1 MNFLNFGLISL
12 IGYYGFEEHIRPFQR
27 VKRESYWTCGG
38 LTNASNS
45 KYTLRSYD
53 KNVWFDF
60 APSFENSNGC
70 RVRMDKWHVFDTNAH
85 LLTQEEETKN
95 RIAFFL
101 RKNDIP
107 FALEVCGLQT
117 RKYRFEDTDYYTYD
131 DDFKKVDLEVNQMPI
146 YGVQSEEIDLS
157 NLTLDEINTK
167 ICYNWLAKLRGV
179 YNVDFLKDKF
189 SYRFQ
194 VYSAR
199 CTGEKRE
206 AFLAEVESQ
215 NKKQ

>member
-1 MNFLNFGLISL
+1 
-12 IGYYGFEEHIRPFQR
+12 
-27 VKRESYWTCGG
+27 
-38 LTNASNS
+38 
-45 KYTLRSYD
+45 
-53 KNVWFDF
+53 
-60 APSFENSNGC
+60 
-70 RVRMDKWHVFDTNAH
+70 
-85 LLTQEEETKN
+85 
-95 RIAFFL
+95 
-101 RKNDIP
+101 
-107 FALEVCGLQT
+107 
-117 RKYRFEDTDYYTYD
+117 
-131 DDFKKVDLEVNQMPI
+131 MPI